1 MATVPPA
8 RARRKLVC
16 ILTEVL
22 ASIGV
27 PVPYKDGANG
37 ERIIDAVLLLQ
48 TAEMGVGIEHN
59 SSIRYLDRVINV
71 ADELGVEVYE
81 SAPAPSP
88 AAPSAAAAPD
98 AAFLESAAATA
109 RDKIKEQHAYRGRG
123 LLQTPGDRLFFGRN
137 NPEQALK
144 GHETAMNAAS

>member
-37 ERIIDAVLLLQ
+37 ERFIDAVLLLQ
-48 TAEMGVGIEHN
+48 TAKMSVGV
-59 SSIRYLDRVINV
+59 
-71 ADELGVEVYE
+71 
-81 SAPAPSP
+81 
-88 AAPSAAAAPD
+88 D
-98 AAFLESAAATA
+98 ART
-109 RDKIKEQHAYRGRG
+109 R
-123 LLQTPGDRLFFGRN
+123 
-137 NPEQALK
+137 
-144 GHETAMNAAS
+144 